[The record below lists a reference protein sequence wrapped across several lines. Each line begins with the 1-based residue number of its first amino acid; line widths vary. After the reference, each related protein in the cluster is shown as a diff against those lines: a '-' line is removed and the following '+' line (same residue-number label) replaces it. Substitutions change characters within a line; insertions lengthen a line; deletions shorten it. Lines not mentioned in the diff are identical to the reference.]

1 MNRRIYVISGPS
13 GVGKTPIIKI
23 LRQKIER
30 LGYSIPHPSR
40 KPRNQE
46 KNGKDYHFV
55 DRGTFEKMAGE
66 GAFVEW
72 AEVYG
77 DLYGTSFK
85 GLQSQLD
92 QGDDVILDI
101 DNQGAGNIKAHF
113 KESILIYVLP
123 PSLEELQR
131 RLKHRAT
138 DQEDAIRK
146 RIDKAEKEIQD
157 CHWYDYLV
165 INDALENAIKEIE
178 SIIIAENCRKSQR
191 LPIIKQTF
199 NLKTSP

>member
-13 GVGKTPIIKI
+13 GVGKTSIIKT

-30 LGYSIPHPSR
+30 LGYSISHTSR
-40 KPRNQE
+40 KPRDQE

-113 KESILIYVLP
+113 KEIVLIYVLP
-123 PSLEELQR
+123 PSLEELER

-138 DQEDAIRK
+138 DHEDAIRK

-165 INDALENAIKEIE
+165 INDALENAMKEVE
-178 SIIIAENCRKSQR
+178 SIIIAERCRKSQR
-191 LPIIKQTF
+191 LPMIKHIF
-199 NLKTSP
+199 GL